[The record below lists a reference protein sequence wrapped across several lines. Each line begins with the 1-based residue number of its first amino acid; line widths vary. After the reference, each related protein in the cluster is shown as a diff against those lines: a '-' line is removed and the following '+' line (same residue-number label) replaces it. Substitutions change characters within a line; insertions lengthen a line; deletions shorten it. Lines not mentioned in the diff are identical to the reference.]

1 MEDNIQNNDLG
12 ELDKP
17 LNIQNGLIL
26 NENESD
32 TTISTWEELNIDEK
46 ILRGIYASG
55 YERPSPI
62 QQRAIVPILNKRD
75 VIAQA
80 QSGTGKTACFVIAI
94 LGRLEL
100 TTMATQAI
108 ILSPTRELANQTK
121 FVVDTIG
128 NKMNNLKVRLM
139 VGGSN
144 IDESINSNIINPHI
158 IVGTPGRVHDML
170 KRRKI
175 SVNDCK
181 IILLDEADELLT
193 DGFRF
198 QIYEIFQ
205 FLPPI
210 IQVALFSAT
219 LPTEIMD
226 ITQKFM
232 INPQRILVKTEQLT
246 LEGIKQ
252 HYITISNDL
261 QKYDTIK
268 DIFSTLVL
276 SQSIIYCNSVKRV
289 QDLYETM
296 VSDNFPVCR
305 IHSSMDSYE
314 RNATHEDFKS
324 GRFRVLISSNIT
336 ARGIDV
342 QQVNTVI
349 NFDIPDSVHTYLH
362 RIGRSGRWGRKG
374 VGINFVTLRDMPKL
388 RSIEQYYNTTITPL
402 TTNWASDF

>member
-1 MEDNIQNNDLG
+1 MHDCTVADDGQTF
-12 ELDKP
+12 
-17 LNIQNGLIL
+17 
-26 NENESD
+26 SD
-32 TTISTWEELNIDEK
+32 
-46 ILRGIYASG
+46 RY
-55 YERPSPI
+55 
-62 QQRAIVPILNKRD
+62 
-75 VIAQA
+75 
-80 QSGTGKTACFVIAI
+80 
-94 LGRLEL
+94 
-100 TTMATQAI
+100 
-108 ILSPTRELANQTK
+108 
-121 FVVDTIG
+121 
-128 NKMNNLKVRLM
+128 
-139 VGGSN
+139 SN
-144 IDESINSNIINPHI
+144 ITTPHVV
-158 IVGTPGRVHDML
+158 VGSPGRVHDML
-170 KRRKI
+170 KRKKLM
-175 SVNDCK
+175 VNDCK

-205 FLPPI
+205 FLPTT

-219 LPTEIMD
+219 LPSEIID

-232 INPQRILVKTEQLT
+232 VNPQRILVKTEQLT

-252 HYITISNDL
+252 YYITICNDL

-268 DIFSTLVL
+268 DIFSTLLL

-296 VSDNFPVCR
+296 VADNFPVCR

-314 RNATHEDFKS
+314 RRS
-324 GRFRVLISSNIT
+324 RVLISSNIT

-388 RSIEQYYNTTITPL
+388 RAIEQYYNTTISPL

>member
-1 MEDNIQNNDLG
+1 MDDNIKN
-12 ELDKP
+12 
-17 LNIQNGLIL
+17 
-26 NENESD
+26 NESEPIPVND
-32 TTISTWEELNIDEK
+32 ENKESEESIITTWEELNIDEK

-62 QQRAIVPILNKRD
+62 QQRAIIPILNKRD

-94 LGRLEL
+94 LGRLDISKA
-100 TTMATQAI
+100 TTQAI

-121 FVVDTIG
+121 TVVDTIG
-128 NKMNNLKVRLM
+128 SKIPNLRVQLV

-144 IDESINSNIINPHI
+144 ADESRYSSITIPHI
-158 IVGTPGRVHDML
+158 IVGSPGRVHDML

-175 SVNDCK
+175 TATDCK

-205 FLPPI
+205 FLPTT

-219 LPTEIMD
+219 LPDEIID

-232 INPQRILVKTEQLT
+232 VNPQRILVKTEQLT

-252 HYITISNDL
+252 HYITIANDL

-268 DIFSTLVL
+268 DIFSTLLL

-296 VSDNFPVCR
+296 VADNFPVCR
-305 IHSSMDSYE
+305 IHSSMSSQE
-314 RNATHEDFKS
+314 RNMTHEDFKS
-324 GRFRVLISSNIT
+324 GRSRVLISSNIT
-336 ARGIDV
+336 ARGLDV

-388 RSIEQYYNTTITPL
+388 KAIEQYYNTIITPL

>member
-1 MEDNIQNNDLG
+1 MMEDILQNNDS
-12 ELDKP
+12 EPAP
-17 LNIQNGLIL
+17 LNDVNK
-26 NENESD
+26 ENEANI
-32 TTISTWEELNIDEK
+32 TTWEELDIDEN
-46 ILRGIYASG
+46 ILRGIYSSG

-62 QQRAIVPILNKRD
+62 QQRAIIPILNKRD

-94 LGRLEL
+94 LGRLDL
-100 TTMATQAI
+100 TVSSTQAI

-121 FVVDTIG
+121 TVVDTIG
-128 NKMNNLKVRLM
+128 NKMPNLRVQLM

-144 IDESINSNIINPHI
+144 VDDSRYSNITTPHVV
-158 IVGTPGRVHDML
+158 VGSPGRVHDML
-170 KRRKI
+170 KRKKLM
-175 SVNDCK
+175 VNDCK

-205 FLPPI
+205 FLPTT

-219 LPTEIMD
+219 LPSEIID

-232 INPQRILVKTEQLT
+232 VNPQRILVKTEQLT

-252 HYITISNDL
+252 YYITICNDL

-268 DIFSTLVL
+268 DIFSTLLL

-296 VSDNFPVCR
+296 VADNFPVCR

-314 RNATHEDFKS
+314 RNMTHEDFKS
-324 GRFRVLISSNIT
+324 GRSRVLISSNIT

-388 RSIEQYYNTTITPL
+388 RAIEQYYNTTISPL

>member
-1 MEDNIQNNDLG
+1 MPN
-12 ELDKP
+12 
-17 LNIQNGLIL
+17 
-26 NENESD
+26 
-32 TTISTWEELNIDEK
+32 
-46 ILRGIYASG
+46 LRV
-55 YERPSPI
+55 
-62 QQRAIVPILNKRD
+62 Q
-75 VIAQA
+75 
-80 QSGTGKTACFVIAI
+80 
-94 LGRLEL
+94 
-100 TTMATQAI
+100 
-108 ILSPTRELANQTK
+108 
-121 FVVDTIG
+121 
-128 NKMNNLKVRLM
+128 LM

-144 IDESINSNIINPHI
+144 VDDSRYSNITTPHI
-158 IVGTPGRVHDML
+158 VVGSPGRVHDML
-170 KRRKI
+170 KRRKLTA
-175 SVNDCK
+175 SDCK

-205 FLPPI
+205 FLPTT

-219 LPTEIMD
+219 LPAEIID

-232 INPQRILVKTEQLT
+232 VNPQRILVKTEQLT

-252 HYITISNDL
+252 YYITIGNDL

-268 DIFSTLVL
+268 DIFSTLLL

-296 VSDNFPVCR
+296 VADNFPVCR

-314 RNATHEDFKS
+314 RNMTHEDFKS
-324 GRFRVLISSNIT
+324 GRSRVLISSNIT

-388 RSIEQYYNTTITPL
+388 RAIEQYYNTTITPL